1 MLNFGSIFGD
11 SACRCDHIKGY
22 AFVNNPKERCY
33 CIPSDEDCTCYKKFC
48 PPSYILTS
56 DKNNFRNTE
65 MPPKILYPIL
75 IVFLLVEKEPI
86 DDFEMFIKKVG
97 LDSFYPEAMEI
108 SDVMKIYNKEMPR
121 HLKGIAIMFIRNL
134 VMLNYTCRD
143 KLLEKFIHDIRKYQ
157 QIKREDQN
165 DDNSSN
171 STVNPLDLIVAV
183 FKCSSPMLKQI
194 LATKLFMQTSYPFSF
209 PALDKD
215 RMLVSIWPLRSLVLE
230 WKTNEKLSQH
240 IAVDCPC
247 QIVSFIRLGRP
258 TISKSKLVN
267 EILTDEHHNTFF
279 NKDCNL
285 GTTKRLVSTGMIEVA
300 WCLPSSES
308 ILGKIC
314 MFLNLRGDGEIY
326 ANQVT
331 LLSKIS
337 SVVVIIMETKHFNN
351 THYKQLLKK
360 LHKTNTGVILVM
372 ETKNDSNTSINQILQ
387 SHSDTQI
394 QLGKPFRYIILPGDG
409 HTRSTVPMNNKI
421 RNVINEITQE
431 NEDVRLSERLNACST
446 DIDEKKECFSMT
458 RRMAEDLMQ
467 LIPEKRD
474 QYH

>member
-1 MLNFGSIFGD
+1 M
-11 SACRCDHIKGY
+11 RR
-22 AFVNNPKERCY
+22 FVHF
-33 CIPSDEDCTCYKKFC
+33 S
-48 PPSYILTS
+48 
-56 DKNNFRNTE
+56 
-65 MPPKILYPIL
+65 
-75 IVFLLVEKEPI
+75 VEKEPI

-108 SDVMKIYNKEMPR
+108 SDAMKIYNKMPR

-143 KLLEKFIHDIRKYQ
+143 KLLEKCIHDIRKYQ

-165 DDNSSN
+165 DDNSSK

-183 FKCSSPMLKQI
+183 FKYSSPMLKQI
-194 LATKLFMQTSYPFSF
+194 LATKLFMCKLAIPLGF

-215 RMLVSIWPLRSLVLE
+215 RMLVSIWPLRFLVLE
-230 WKTNEKLSQH
+230 WKTNERSFQH

-247 QIVSFIRLGRP
+247 QIVSFIRLGRR

-267 EILTDEHHNTFF
+267 EILTDEHNNTFF

-285 GTTKRLVSTGMIEVA
+285 GTTKRLVSTEMIEVA

-351 THYKQLLKK
+351 THYKQLLK
-360 LHKTNTGVILVM
+360 
-372 ETKNDSNTSINQILQ
+372 
-387 SHSDTQI
+387 
-394 QLGKPFRYIILPGDG
+394 
-409 HTRSTVPMNNKI
+409 
-421 RNVINEITQE
+421 
-431 NEDVRLSERLNACST
+431 
-446 DIDEKKECFSMT
+446 
-458 RRMAEDLMQ
+458 
-467 LIPEKRD
+467 
-474 QYH
+474 